1 MPLVDFAELPD
12 DARLW
17 VFPASRPLSAAESE
31 RLLSAVDEFL
41 ATWAAHGSPLQTSRE
56 WRLGQ
61 FLLVAVDEAATGVS
75 GCSVDA
81 LVRCLRR
88 VEHDLDIRMTD
99 HGPVFFRDREESAA
113 VGPTRLCLTIPYRM
127 WALCAQDAGRSQ
139 HRSRGTGRRSLG
151 NKRSVHHPHC
161 LSPLLTVLHRPSPGP
176 NRRETPLCVVT

>member
-17 VFPASRPLSAAESE
+17 VFPASKPLSAAESE
-31 RLLSAVDEFL
+31 RLLSTVDEL
-41 ATWAAHGSPLQTSRE
+41 LETWEAHGSSLQTSRE

-88 VEHDLDIRMTD
+88 VEHDLDLSLTD
-99 HGPVFFRDREESAA
+99 HRPVFFRDRESVRSVSRDEFAELARSAA
-113 VGPTRLCLTIPYRM
+113 VGPTTTVFDNTVPNVG
-127 WALCAQDAGRSQ
+127 ALRAG
-139 HRSRGTGRRSLG
+139 LW
-151 NKRSVHHPHC
+151 
-161 LSPLLTVLHRPSPGP
+161 
-176 NRRETPLCVVT
+176 ETPAAGSWHGKAFFAS